1 MLSGSRLIIFGA
13 VRFFQLLKRFAKNL
27 NHRFSRNE
35 VIRLTLHAFRGATP
49 DQIAREQEL
58 SKPNIPHY
66 FPGKEETLGYVSC
79 KPEMSS
85 EFPRANRLFA
95 NKILQGAPMSGPGL
109 EADMRPLVDCL
120 PALIEEG
127 PARLIHFP

>member
-49 DQIAREQEL
+49 DQIAREEEL

-66 FPGKEETLGYVSC
+66 FPGKEEILGYVGC
-79 KPEMSS
+79 KPEMSC
-85 EFPRANRLFA
+85 EFPRANGCSPTRSSKA
-95 NKILQGAPMSGPGL
+95 HRCPGRGL
-109 EADMRPLVDCL
+109 KP
-120 PALIEEG
+120 I
-127 PARLIHFP
+127 

>member
-1 MLSGSRLIIFGA
+1 L
-13 VRFFQLLKRFAKNL
+13 Q
-27 NHRFSRNE
+27 
-35 VIRLTLHAFRGATP
+35 
-49 DQIAREQEL
+49 ARDEL
-58 SKPNIPHY
+58 RIS
-66 FPGKEETLGYVSC
+66 
-79 KPEMSS
+79 
-85 EFPRANRLFA
+85 PRKRLFA